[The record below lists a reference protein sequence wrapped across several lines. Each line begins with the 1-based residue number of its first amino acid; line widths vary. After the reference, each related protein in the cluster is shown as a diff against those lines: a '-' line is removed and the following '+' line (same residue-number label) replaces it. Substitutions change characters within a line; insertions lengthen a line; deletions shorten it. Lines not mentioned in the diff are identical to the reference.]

1 MRRGLVTTLAGWA
14 VPMVSEAGALARS
27 VLIARALGAE
37 ELGRTMV
44 LALVLRLAEMLADA
58 GIERFLMARP
68 GEIGPRLLAALHGAA
83 LVRGGV
89 TAAFLL
95 ALALPAA
102 ALLPDAA
109 GGATHAALALVPLV
123 RGVVHLGYRLDERA
137 RRLGAL
143 AVVECG
149 GVAAMLAAVPLALA
163 WWGDHR
169 AIVAILAAQPLA
181 QVVLSHALARAPW
194 RAALDRAVLAEVL
207 GFGGPLILNAAL
219 MFVTFQA
226 DRLVVAGWYG
236 WAEVALYGVALQLAM
251 LPAQIAGRAAGSLLA
266 PRLRGLAGVALAG
279 VARRALAAHLA
290 GALAFA
296 LGFAVVAP
304 AGIALLWGEVLRPD
318 AALALVLGLAA
329 AGRILRTPLSQL
341 AVAQGR
347 TGDPARANL
356 WRAAALIPACAAAAL
371 GLPLHAMAAAAALGE
386 TAATAAALWLARDV
400 LFPRPL
406 PRTCP

>member
-1 MRRGLVTTLAGWA
+1 MPLAVEGA
-14 VPMVSEAGALARS
+14 ALARS

-68 GEIGPRLLAALHGAA
+68 GEIGPELTAALHGAA
-83 LVRGGV
+83 LLRGLV
-89 TAAFLL
+89 TGAFLL
-95 ALALPAA
+95 TLALPAA

-109 GGATHAALALVPLV
+109 GVGTHAALALVPLI
-123 RGVVHLGYRLDERA
+123 RGFVHLGYRLDERE
-137 RRLGAL
+137 RRLGPL
-143 AVVECG
+143 VVVEG
-149 GVAAMLAAVPLALA
+149 GSVAVMLAAVPLALA
-163 WWGDHR
+163 LAGDHR
-169 AIVAILAAQPLA
+169 AIVAILAAQALA
-181 QVVLSHALARAPW
+181 QVALSHLLARTRW
-194 RAALDRAVLAEVL
+194 RATFDRDVLAEVL

-219 MFVTFQA
+219 MFLTFQA

-236 WAEVALYGVALQLAM
+236 WAELALFGVAFQLAM

-266 PRLRGLAGVALAG
+266 PRLREARSAALGEVAS
-279 VARRALAAHLA
+279 RALAAHLA
-290 GALAFA
+290 GAVAFALAFA
-296 LGFAVVAP
+296 ALAPLGIGLV
-304 AGIALLWGEVLRPD
+304 WGASFRPD
-318 AALALVLGLAA
+318 AAMALLLGLAA

-356 WRAAALIPACAAAAL
+356 WRALALIPACAAAAL
-371 GLPLHAMAAAAALGE
+371 GLPLHAIAAVAALGE
-386 TAATAAALWLARDV
+386 AAATAAALWLARDV
-400 LFPRPL
+400 LFPRLL